1 MPSPE
6 SSFAGQSVIVTGAG
20 HGLGRDFA
28 LGFARHGASVVVNDV
43 ALDANGRPV
52 AQDVVDEINSGGGR
66 AVLALGSVADEG
78 DVRSVIATAMS
89 EFGRIDAVVNNAG
102 IVAGGDLV
110 DQSAEL
116 MTSMLAVHVLGSF
129 LVIREAFPHLA
140 ANGGGRIVNITSGA
154 GLFGMRTMT
163 SYSAAKGAIV
173 GLTHTVAI
181 EGAEHG
187 IRANSV
193 APIALTNPGRT
204 SGAAEVFGALG
215 PHARPEFVTPLVIY
229 LASSLSTVTNATFSA
244 VAGRYARVLTGLTD
258 GWVSPGDLPPGID
271 EIAAHFEQIS
281 DPSSYSELQ
290 NMQEEI
296 ALLASRLS

>member
-6 SSFAGQSVIVTGAG
+6 SAFAGQSVIVTGAG

-28 LGFARHGASVVVNDV
+28 LGFARHGAGVVVNDV
-43 ALDANGRPV
+43 ATDANGRPV
-52 AQDVVDEINSGGGR
+52 AQDVVDEINAAGGR
-66 AVLALGSVADEG
+66 AVLAVGSVADED
-78 DVRSVIATAMS
+78 DVRSLIATAMN

-102 IVAGGDLV
+102 IVAGGEVV

-116 MTSMLAVHVLGSF
+116 MTSMLAVHVLGAF

-140 ANGGGRIVNITSGA
+140 VTGGRIVNITSGA

-181 EGAEHG
+181 EGAELG

-215 PHARPEFVTPLVIY
+215 PNARPEYVTPLVVY

-244 VAGRYARVLTGLTD
+244 VAGRYARVLTGLTE
-258 GWVSPGDLPPGID
+258 GWISPGDGPAGIE

-281 DPSSYSELQ
+281 DPSSYSELAT
-290 NMQEEI
+290 MQDEI
-296 ALLASRLS
+296 ALLAHRLR